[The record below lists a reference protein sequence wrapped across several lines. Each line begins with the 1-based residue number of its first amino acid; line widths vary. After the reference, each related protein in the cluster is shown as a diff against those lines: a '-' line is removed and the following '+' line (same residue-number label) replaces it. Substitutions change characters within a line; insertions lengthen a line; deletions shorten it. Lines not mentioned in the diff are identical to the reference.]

1 MAIYKIKRFS
11 SASDTENDE
20 SQKKK
25 SQQDPKEGLNKDLIK
40 TGIITGATIYGVKK
54 GRKDLNHYLSRK
66 SNDIKFKYDKK
77 ENGELFKKL
86 KRIAKKQKTAV
97 ISSNIGEYSSC
108 INKNERKEILDELKK
123 AKKFRKE
130 VKEGKKEISDYINKF
145 GKTISKDNII
155 KNLKKHNKK
164 SDKAT
169 KEYINEL
176 KNRLNSVDS
185 IHTPKSA
192 ATLAHEL
199 GHSKCYRGR
208 SKGFGEK
215 IHVLSG
221 ITDDLKNAA
230 IISSGFANGLDSY
243 ANKVEGKKES
253 KISKYAPIISSVAMN
268 TPTLLSEAYASYDG
282 YKRLKNLGASDKFL
296 KNYKKDLGYS
306 LGTYATRIAT
316 DTGKGYVARQVGKLL
331 GRGIHALDKRNKNK
345 IKEENKD
352 NEKDI

>member
-1 MAIYKIKRFS
+1 MAIYRIKRFS
-11 SASDTENDE
+11 SDIENDE
-20 SQKKK
+20 SQK

-54 GRKDLNHYLSRK
+54 GKKDLNRYLSKK

-77 ENGELFKKL
+77 ENKELFKKL

-108 INKNERKEILDELKK
+108 INENERKEILDELKK
-123 AKKFRKE
+123 SKKFRKE
-130 VKEGKKEISDYINKF
+130 IKEEKKVVGDFINKF
-145 GKTISKDNII
+145 GKSRYADKI
-155 KNLKKHNKK
+155 KGLKKCNKGCDK
-164 SDKAT
+164 SA

-176 KNRLNSVDS
+176 KNRLKSIDS
-185 IHTPKSA
+185 IHTPNNDA

-199 GHSKCYRGR
+199 GHSKCYKER

-215 IHVLSG
+215 IHKLSH
-221 ITDDLKNAA
+221 ITGDMKNNA
-230 IISSGFANGLDSY
+230 IISSGFASGLNSY
-243 ANKVEGKKES
+243 AKKLGGKKER
-253 KISKYAPIISSVAMN
+253 KISKYIPIISSVAMN

-296 KNYKKDLGYS
+296 KNYKKDLGYC
-306 LGTYATRIAT
+306 LGTYATNLVT
-316 DTGKGYVARQVGKLL
+316 DTGKGYVARQAGKLL

-345 IKEENKD
+345 IKEEDKD